1 MATITATTEVD
12 RPVEDVFAFVA
23 DSRND
28 PLWCRTVLE
37 CEQTH
42 GDGPGPGARYRAVH
56 KPGPKASELRI
67 EALEYDA
74 PRRIK
79 WRQVDDA
86 GTFVVTFDLEP
97 IGPGSTRLTQ
107 TDETSWNGVFRVL
120 SPLLHRV
127 VRKTLP
133 KQFEALR
140 AHLEPATAT

>member
-1 MATITATTEVD
+1 MATITVTTELD
-12 RPVEDVFAFVA
+12 HPIDEVFAFVA

-28 PLWCRTVLE
+28 PLWCANVRE
-37 CEQTH
+37 CEQTE
-42 GDGPGPGARYRAVH
+42 GDGPALGARYRAVH

-67 EALEYDA
+67 EVLEYDA

-97 IGPGSTRLTQ
+97 TAAGGTRLTQ
-107 TDETSWNGVFRVL
+107 TDETSWTGPFRLLAPV
-120 SPLLHRV
+120 LHRV

-133 KQFEALR
+133 KQFASLR
-140 AHLEPATAT
+140 TVLDRATA